1 VRPGSQDQ
9 IGAGFSRRTVS
20 GRDAL
25 GRRHGLSVRPIK
37 EAIQVMR
44 TLSKFLSALAF
55 LSSPALAFAEA
66 GAFSEWLSGDQPE
79 CLPLAAVN
87 KVADG
92 SVALNGDQFQFV
104 RALFVAIPPVSDE
117 LPAGDHAAL
126 FLDGANKAVM
136 VGIIDGDWVCARF
149 AAPDTLVNLIIKVGK
164 GEVVRAGRPS

>member
-1 VRPGSQDQ
+1 MR
-9 IGAGFSRRTVS
+9 
-20 GRDAL
+20 AL
-25 GRRHGLSVRPIK
+25 P
-37 EAIQVMR
+37 
-44 TLSKFLSALAF
+44 KFLAALAS
-55 LSSPALAFAEA
+55 LSSPAPAFAEA
-66 GAFSEWLSGDQPE
+66 GAFAEWLSGDQPE
-79 CLPLAAVN
+79 CVPLAAVN
-87 KVADG
+87 KAVDG
-92 SVALNGDQFQFV
+92 SVGLNGDQFQFV